1 MKKIISFLLILVM
14 VLAAVGCS
22 SDVTEP
28 SEYSATEGIYSSD
41 SSVTGPVASHPRKT
55 VTGTTKEDSGSSTE
69 KSSSWSGS
77 EASPEATSPIAGIA
91 SDTSPATGITSGV
104 STEVSKSA
112 TGIEVESKTEAPV
125 INHDD
130 SAPAAAEESEA
141 AYDGLAM
148 YDMKESK
155 SVARDGVAGVAGGD
169 YGDFGGADGY
179 DYGFDDEGFFEYDID
194 APASG
199 EIWITDPVD
208 PIYIE
213 EPVEPYDPVPFQI
226 SSGLLTAGEW
236 NDNKNFGFI
245 QNLLAN
251 GQSYNYSDFFKK
263 WGLSPFT
270 RLVVKCT
277 AAGAPAEGAHVSVTC
292 ATNSAIYEGVTDH
305 DGICYVY
312 YSVIDR
318 DASPTHVAVSYGGD
332 TQVTDIIPA
341 QLTGEQNVEIVFEN
355 RDQKT
360 KKLDLMFTIDTTGSM
375 SDEIRYL
382 QKELEN
388 VIIRVKNDCGNIPV
402 RLSVNF
408 YRDHGD
414 AYVVKPYEFTTDID
428 SALASL
434 AREYADGGGDYEE
447 AVELALESSIYDHD
461 WDEDSIKLMF
471 MVLDAPPH
479 NTASIRESLHES
491 IMAASK
497 KGIRIIPVASSGVDK
512 DTEFLLRAFAMT
524 TGGTYTFLT
533 DDSGIGGSHL
543 EPTVGDYEVEHLN
556 DMLVRIIEEYIK

>member
-14 VLAAVGCS
+14 VLAAVGCESEVTEIREYPVKEENFS
-22 SDVTEP
+22 SDQP
-28 SEYSATEGIYSSD
+28 PFG
-41 SSVTGPVASHPRKT
+41 SVSHPGKA
-55 VTGTTKEDSGSSTE
+55 VDGTGKEDLVSSAE
-69 KSSSWSGS
+69 KSSSWSVSGAGS
-77 EASPEATSPIAGIA
+77 STGSTVTGTKFDESPAAGITSDESPAAGIA
-91 SDTSPATGITSGV
+91 SGASTETAKPATGI
-104 STEVSKSA
+104 A
-112 TGIEVESKTEAPV
+112 AESKTEAAV

-130 SAPAAAEESEA
+130 SAPASVAEGEA
-141 AYDGLAM
+141 AYGGLAM
-148 YDMKESK
+148 YDMEESK
-155 SVARDGVAGVAGGD
+155 SAARDM
-169 YGDFGGADGY
+169 
-179 DYGFDDEGFFEYDID
+179 ES
-194 APASG
+194 PLSS
-199 EIWITDPVD
+199 EIRIIDPVD
-208 PIYIE
+208 PIFIE
-213 EPVEPYDPVPFQI
+213 EPYEPYDPVPYQI

-251 GQSYNYSDFFKK
+251 GQNYNYSDFFKK

-332 TQVTDIIPA
+332 TQVADITPSE
-341 QLTGEQNVEIVFEN
+341 LTGEQNVEIAFEN

-414 AYVVKPYEFTTDID
+414 TYVVKPYEFTTDID
-428 SALASL
+428 TALACL

-447 AVELALESSIYDHD
+447 AVELALESSICDHD

-479 NTASIRESLHES
+479 NTSSIRESLHES

-556 DMLVRIIEEYIK
+556 DMLVRIIEEYIG

>member
-22 SDVTEP
+22 SEATEP
-28 SEYSATEGIYSSD
+28 TEYSATEGTYSSD
-41 SSVTGPVASHPRKT
+41 SSVTGPVASHPGKT

-91 SDTSPATGITSGV
+91 PDTSPATGITSGV
-104 STEVSKSA
+104 STEVSKPA

-179 DYGFDDEGFFEYDID
+179 DYGFDDEGYFEYDID

-213 EPVEPYDPVPFQI
+213 EPFEPYDPVPFQI

-341 QLTGEQNVEIVFEN
+341 QLTGEQNVEIAFEN

-408 YRDHGD
+408 YRDHG
-414 AYVVKPYEFTTDID
+414 
-428 SALASL
+428 
-434 AREYADGGGDYEE
+434 
-447 AVELALESSIYDHD
+447 
-461 WDEDSIKLMF
+461 
-471 MVLDAPPH
+471 
-479 NTASIRESLHES
+479 
-491 IMAASK
+491 
-497 KGIRIIPVASSGVDK
+497 
-512 DTEFLLRAFAMT
+512 
-524 TGGTYTFLT
+524 
-533 DDSGIGGSHL
+533 
-543 EPTVGDYEVEHLN
+543 
-556 DMLVRIIEEYIK
+556 